1 MSNNHPFKPGDLVR
15 MTINT
20 GKNFV
25 ITAYGVVQSFSIG
38 IVIGNEEP
46 FEYIHRV
53 LLPDGNIHVVPAVSL
68 ELL

>member
-1 MSNNHPFKPGDLVR
+1 MSECRSFEPGDLVC
-15 MTINT
+15 MTIST

-25 ITAYGVVQSFSIG
+25 ITAYGVVQSFKIG

-46 FEYIHRV
+46 FTYIHRV
-53 LLPDGNIHVVPAVSL
+53 LLPDGSIHVVPAVSL